1 MKIGILDCGGSN
13 LNSIKFSL
21 DRLGIDSITSNDACQ
36 LERADKLIIPG
47 VGASDVVMKK
57 LSENSLDDLIKS
69 SKKPILGIC
78 VGMQILFEYSQEGDT
93 SCLGLLKGKVEKL
106 KGAYEYPI
114 PHMGWN
120 YVNSKHKDICGYYYY
135 ANSYGV
141 ISSENE
147 IASTEYVNTI
157 SAVVKKNNLY
167 GCQFHPEKSSFA
179 GLDFINFFIN
189 NS

>member
-1 MKIGILDCGGSN
+1 
-13 LNSIKFSL
+13 
-21 DRLGIDSITSNDACQ
+21 
-36 LERADKLIIPG
+36 
-47 VGASDVVMKK
+47 MKK

-167 GCQFHPEKSSFA
+167 GCQFHPEKSSLA